1 MTVRLVLF
9 AKVEFS
15 CFHSPDV
22 VINNTRIL
30 VWVWSTSLKDSYDRR
45 RLKYIYLWV
54 RFPSFQSF
62 RKTKIKCR
70 KSVLSKQAKMN
81 VKKNS
86 SLLRDNGRK
95 KNNIS
100 TTQKNNTKQHIL
112 SEKATKEEEDRNDQL
127 MIGQLDECQTNVKGV
142 VRLIGQLGT
151 DFLLKGNKISLHSL
165 AIRSEFL
172 LILLI

>member
-1 MTVRLVLF
+1 MPADLVQIMIKKKTNNLPYFWLMTVRLVLF
-9 AKVEFS
+9 AKIEFS

-30 VWVWSTSLKDSYDRR
+30 VWAWSTSLKDSYDRR

-81 VKKNS
+81 VKKIAACWETMAAKKTISVPHRRTIQS
-86 SLLRDNGRK
+86 SIYWVRRLQK
-95 KNNIS
+95 KKKTAVIS
-100 TTQKNNTKQHIL
+100 
-112 SEKATKEEEDRNDQL
+112 
-127 MIGQLDECQTNVKGV
+127 
-142 VRLIGQLGT
+142 
-151 DFLLKGNKISLHSL
+151 
-165 AIRSEFL
+165 
-172 LILLI
+172 

>member
-30 VWVWSTSLKDSYDRR
+30 VWAWSTSLKDSYDRR

-81 VKKNS
+81 VKK
-86 SLLRDNGRK
+86 
-95 KNNIS
+95 I
-100 TTQKNNTKQHIL
+100 
-112 SEKATKEEEDRNDQL
+112 AA
-127 MIGQLDECQTNVKGV
+127 C
-142 VRLIGQLGT
+142 
-151 DFLLKGNKISLHSL
+151 
-165 AIRSEFL
+165 
-172 LILLI
+172 

>member
-1 MTVRLVLF
+1 
-9 AKVEFS
+9 
-15 CFHSPDV
+15 
-22 VINNTRIL
+22 
-30 VWVWSTSLKDSYDRR
+30 
-45 RLKYIYLWV
+45 
-54 RFPSFQSF
+54 
-62 RKTKIKCR
+62 
-70 KSVLSKQAKMN
+70 MN

-127 MIGQLDECQTNVKGV
+127 MIGQLDECQTNVNEV

-172 LILLI
+172 LTLLI

>member
-1 MTVRLVLF
+1 
-9 AKVEFS
+9 
-15 CFHSPDV
+15 
-22 VINNTRIL
+22 
-30 VWVWSTSLKDSYDRR
+30 
-45 RLKYIYLWV
+45 
-54 RFPSFQSF
+54 
-62 RKTKIKCR
+62 
-70 KSVLSKQAKMN
+70 MN

-95 KNNIS
+95 KKNNIS
-100 TTQKNNTKQHIL
+100 TTQNDNTKQHIL

-142 VRLIGQLGT
+142 VRLIGELGT

>member
-1 MTVRLVLF
+1 MPADLVQIVKKDTNNLPYCWLMTVRLELF
-9 AKVEFS
+9 AKIEFS

-30 VWVWSTSLKDSYDRR
+30 VWAWSTSLKDSYDRR

-81 VKKNS
+81 VKTKNS
-86 SLLRDNGRK
+86 SLLKDNGRK
-95 KNNIS
+95 KNIYIS
-100 TTQKNNTKQHIL
+100 VQHRTTIQSSIYWEGYKRRRRPQW
-112 SEKATKEEEDRNDQL
+112 SANDQTTRW
-127 MIGQLDECQTNVKGV
+127 MPN
-142 VRLIGQLGT
+142 
-151 DFLLKGNKISLHSL
+151 
-165 AIRSEFL
+165 
-172 LILLI
+172 

>member
-9 AKVEFS
+9 AKIEFS

-30 VWVWSTSLKDSYDRR
+30 VWAWSTSLKDSYDRR

-86 SLLRDNGRK
+86 SLLRDKGRK
-95 KNNIS
+95 KK
-100 TTQKNNTKQHIL
+100 QYQYNTEEQY
-112 SEKATKEEEDRNDQL
+112 KAAYTE
-127 MIGQLDECQTNVKGV
+127 
-142 VRLIGQLGT
+142 
-151 DFLLKGNKISLHSL
+151 
-165 AIRSEFL
+165 
-172 LILLI
+172 